1 MVGHSLVKFDWLE
14 HWRSPRSVWI
24 LQTVTFKPLVCY
36 GGPHRTWVVE
46 EGAWTTDRRI
56 WCCQRSRVRGGT
68 RASGVS
74 YRLLRTPSLTRFDSG
89 FHTAAWVVL
98 SFFFRSQP
106 SNGFGIILF
115 WRMYWRTRG
124 GRRHDFVARA
134 TIWEMMVHLICMTLT
149 SMDAWV
155 KLDIDLIRVVAI

>member
-1 MVGHSLVKFDWLE
+1 
-14 HWRSPRSVWI
+14 
-24 LQTVTFKPLVCY
+24 
-36 GGPHRTWVVE
+36 
-46 EGAWTTDRRI
+46 
-56 WCCQRSRVRGGT
+56 
-68 RASGVS
+68 
-74 YRLLRTPSLTRFDSG
+74 
-89 FHTAAWVVL
+89 
-98 SFFFRSQP
+98 
-106 SNGFGIILF
+106 LF